1 MASNLRTH
9 YNYAFDNITN
19 TYNFTTKNNILY
31 RVAFVVD
38 ETFSAISNEDI
49 PNVFQLIIGKA
60 SDELEP
66 YDAKVSRTIEN
77 IVARFFQNEMNSMIY
92 ICSDEDNKAK
102 TRFNIFDRWYK
113 KSEYKA
119 FIIKIDNIIQFKISK
134 NETQKMHTSFM
145 FHKDNPTHKELVEIY
160 NQIEKVLNEEK

>member
-1 MASNLRTH
+1 MLFQKMASNLRTH

-77 IVARFFQNEMNSMIY
+77 IVARFF
-92 ICSDEDNKAK
+92 
-102 TRFNIFDRWYK
+102 
-113 KSEYKA
+113 
-119 FIIKIDNIIQFKISK
+119 
-134 NETQKMHTSFM
+134 
-145 FHKDNPTHKELVEIY
+145 
-160 NQIEKVLNEEK
+160 

>member
-1 MASNLRTH
+1 MRNH

-49 PNVFQLIIGKA
+49 PNIFQLIIDKA

-77 IVARFFQNEMNSMIY
+77 IVERFFHNVLNSMIY
-92 ICSDEDNKAK
+92 ICSDEDDKAK
-102 TRFNIFDRWYK
+102 TRFKVFDRWYK
-113 KSEYKA
+113 KSECKS
-119 FIIKIDNIIQFKISK
+119 FIVKIDNIIQFKISET
-134 NETQKMHTSFM
+134 ETQKMYTSFM
-145 FHKDNPTHKELVEIY
+145 FHQDNPTHQKLVEIY
-160 NQIEKVLNEEK
+160 YQIEKAQNEEK

>member
-1 MASNLRTH
+1 MRVH

-49 PNVFQLIIGKA
+49 PNIFQLVIDKT

-66 YDAKVSRTIEN
+66 YDAKVSKTIED
-77 IVARFFQNEMNSMIY
+77 IVERFFHNVLNSLIY
-92 ICSDEDNKAK
+92 ICSDEDDKAK
-102 TRFNIFDRWYK
+102 TRFKVFDRWYK
-113 KSEYKA
+113 KSQYKS
-119 FIIKIDNIIQFKISK
+119 FIVKIDNIIQFKIS
-134 NETQKMHTSFM
+134 ETEMQKMYTSFM
-145 FHKDNPTHKELVEIY
+145 FHQDNPTHQKLMDIY
-160 NQIEKVLNEEK
+160 NQIEKTLNEEK

>member
-1 MASNLRTH
+1 MQNH

-38 ETFSAISNEDI
+38 ETFSAISNEEI
-49 PNVFQLIIGKA
+49 PNIFQLVIDKA

-77 IVARFFQNEMNSMIY
+77 IVERFFHNVLNSMIY
-92 ICSDEDNKAK
+92 VCSDEDDKAK
-102 TRFNIFDRWYK
+102 TRFKVFDRWHK

-119 FIIKIDNIIQFKISK
+119 FIVKIDNIIQYKIS
-134 NETQKMHTSFM
+134 ETEIQKMYTSFM
-145 FHKDNPTHKELVEIY
+145 FHRDNPTCQKLVEIY
-160 NQIEKVLNEEK
+160 NQIEKTLNEEK